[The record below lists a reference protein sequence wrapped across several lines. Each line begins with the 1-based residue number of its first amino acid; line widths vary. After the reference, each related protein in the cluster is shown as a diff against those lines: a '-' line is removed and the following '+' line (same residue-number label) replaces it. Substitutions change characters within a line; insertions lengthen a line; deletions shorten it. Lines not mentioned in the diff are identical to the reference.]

1 MLSQRAF
8 PSVIS
13 YGISKAGL
21 DQFTN
26 TLAIELA
33 PKKVRVNSVNPGVI
47 ITEFQSRAGLTLEQI
62 QAHFERQK
70 TIQPLGGAGEPI
82 EVAKAVKYLAS
93 DESSFITGQILFV
106 DGGRHSVAVV

>member
-1 MLSQRAF
+1 MT
-8 PSVIS
+8 P
-13 YGISKAGL
+13 
-21 DQFTN
+21 
-26 TLAIELA
+26 
-33 PKKVRVNSVNPGVI
+33 
-47 ITEFQSRAGLTLEQI
+47 EQK